1 MYQPPVDDYEFLMR
15 NVVDVEQILAAAD
28 DGISVD
34 DVSDILG
41 HAGEFA
47 VEVFAP
53 LNQVGDREGLALDAG
68 QVSTPAGFRDAYHA
82 FVGAGWGSMAARS
95 ASTPTCAGC
104 CCR

>member
-47 VEVFAP
+47 VEVFA
-53 LNQVGDREGLALDAG
+53 R
-68 QVSTPAGFRDAYHA
+68 
-82 FVGAGWGSMAARS
+82 AR
-95 ASTPTCAGC
+95 
-104 CCR
+104 